1 VKLTFGLA
9 LLLALAFGSTL
20 IEPDAHAAPA
30 RTAFQIQ
37 CEEGINKTVSI
48 LLAQQSGYS
57 VDNHLSFQSLTTMKG
72 AARANSFVLGL
83 TKTESRIAIGLDGAM
98 VQDPSTGYEC
108 VAPQITVRLS
118 YAPIVVYVGREFP
131 PGSCGYD
138 EILRHELRHVEAYME
153 HLPRVETLVR
163 AALAQRFDGQPM
175 YARSGSARAAL
186 KHEIDTGWLPYI
198 KGEMGKVETQQ
209 AAIDTPAEYAR
220 LSRACNG
227 EIQQQIKRAR
237 GVR

>member
-1 VKLTFGLA
+1 MKLIFGLA
-9 LLLALAFGSTL
+9 LLLALAFGTTFV
-20 IEPDAHAAPA
+20 ERDADAAPA

-37 CEEGINKTVSI
+37 CEDGINKTVSI
-48 LLAQQSGYS
+48 LLTQQAGYS

-72 AARANSFVLGL
+72 AVRANSFVLGL
-83 TKTESRIAIGLDGAM
+83 TKTESQIAIGMDGAM

-108 VAPQITVRLS
+108 VAPKITVRLS

-131 PGSCGYD
+131 PGSCAYE
-138 EILRHELRHVEAYME
+138 EILSHELRHVRAYLE

-175 YARSGSARAAL
+175 YARSGTSRVAL
-186 KHEIDTGWLPYI
+186 KREIDTGWLPYI

-227 EIQQQIKRAR
+227 EIQRQIKRAR
-237 GVR
+237 GER

>member
-1 VKLTFGLA
+1 MKLTLALA
-9 LLLALAFGSTL
+9 LLLALAFGTTL
-20 IEPDAHAAPA
+20 VEPDADAAPA

-48 LLAQQSGYS
+48 LLAQQAGYS
-57 VDNHLSFQSLTTMKG
+57 VDNHQSLQSLTAMKG
-72 AARANSFVLGL
+72 AVRANNFVLGL
-83 TKTESRIAIGLDGAM
+83 TKTESRIAIGMDGAM

-138 EILRHELRHVEAYME
+138 EILTHELRHVQTYLE

-198 KGEMGKVETQQ
+198 KGEMAKVEMQQ
-209 AAIDTPAEYAR
+209 AAIDTPTEYAR
-220 LSRACNG
+220 MSRACNG

-237 GVR
+237 GAR